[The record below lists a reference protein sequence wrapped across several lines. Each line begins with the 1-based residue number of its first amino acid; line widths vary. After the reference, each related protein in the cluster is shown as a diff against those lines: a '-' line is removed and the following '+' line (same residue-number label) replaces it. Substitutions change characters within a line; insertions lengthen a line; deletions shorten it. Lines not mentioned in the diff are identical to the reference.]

1 MKEAVIVVDMLNDFV
16 YGKLACDRALEMIP
30 NLKVL
35 ISEARKKNIP
45 VIFANDSHLPDDPE
59 MRVWGQHAMKGSK
72 EAEVIAELEPTPDDY
87 QIEKRNYSAFFE
99 TDLEKLLRTLKYGAR
114 IACAEEL
121 IKEWKDA

>member
-1 MKEAVIVVDMLNDFV
+1 M
-16 YGKLACDRALEMIP
+16 
-30 NLKVL
+30 
-35 ISEARKKNIP
+35 
-45 VIFANDSHLPDDPE
+45 
-59 MRVWGQHAMKGSK
+59 K
-72 EAEVIAELEPTPDDY
+72 EAEVMAELEPPPDDY